1 MASKDKG
8 HYGAKHSGGVV
19 VANEITEAVK
29 KRSRQGALTCPLAFK
44 IAVPRELAV
53 LPGEV
58 GKAMD
63 LLEINIVKCQ
73 LGLFGY
79 SPVRKIVP
87 PAQSVSEELE
97 AALRKAMSNGRLPCA
112 EIFRIAGEFKLA
124 KIRVSSACEKL
135 KIRISACQLGAFCLS
150 GPSRL
155 AGRSGQR
162 CHSGIRLR
170 LAS

>member
-8 HYGAKHSGGVV
+8 HYGAKHSGGIV
-19 VANEITEAVK
+19 VASEITEAVK

-44 IAVPRELAV
+44 IAGELAV
-53 LPGEV
+53 RPGEV

-63 LLEINIVKCQ
+63 LLEVNIVKCQ

-97 AALRKAMSNGRLPCA
+97 AALRIAMIDGRLPCA
-112 EIFRIAGEFKLA
+112 AAFQIAADFKLA

-135 KIRISACQLGAFCLS
+135 KIKISSCQLGAF
-150 GPSRL
+150 
-155 AGRSGQR
+155 
-162 CHSGIRLR
+162 
-170 LAS
+170 

>member
-1 MASKDKG
+1 MGLLWQS
-8 HYGAKHSGGVV
+8 
-19 VANEITEAVK
+19 EITEAVK

-44 IAVPRELAV
+44 IAGELAV
-53 LPGEV
+53 HPGEV

-79 SPVRKIVP
+79 SPVRKIVQ

-97 AALRKAMSNGRLPCA
+97 AALRIAMIDGRLPCA

-124 KIRVSSACEKL
+124 KIRVSAACEKL
-135 KIRISACQLGAFCLS
+135 KIRISACQLGAFY
-150 GPSRL
+150 
-155 AGRSGQR
+155 GRNEDLVVRGS
-162 CHSGIRLR
+162 SD
-170 LAS
+170 